1 MSQVL
6 LGPEEQEE
14 EGEEAMHHEV
24 SICLSRPLSV
34 LDLDPQNFDDPHTN
48 IFFLFQCVDN
58 LKHVA
63 SLIKNAFCTKS

>member
-14 EGEEAMHHEV
+14 EGEEAMQNKV

-48 IFFLFQCVDN
+48 IFFL
-58 LKHVA
+58 L
-63 SLIKNAFCTKS
+63 